1 MVKTLWGDGTL
12 ITVNKKELR
21 EKATDHI
28 NFLLARGYI
37 DESQRD
43 MMIKRYYDQLLKE
56 HKL

>member
-1 MVKTLWGDGTL
+1 MEGMDVLQGS
-12 ITVNKKELR
+12 KKELK

-28 NFLLARGYI
+28 NYLLARGYI

>member
-1 MVKTLWGDGTL
+1 L

-28 NFLLARGYI
+28 NLLLARGYI
-37 DESQRD
+37 DEIQKDS
-43 MMIKRYYDQLLKE
+43 MIKRYYEKLLKE